1 MLSNQLK
8 CKILL
13 LGVLAGRFPYAM
25 AGGVTEIYLPRYQA
39 EQMASDQPFTD
50 LAVRAVSPGSDD
62 APGGSR
68 GGEVWFVGR
77 TSLWRWQLAD
87 QSVRRFRLME
97 PENETEKNT
106 SKSKFKGTTPDRATI
121 QTFATARMGLDGLH
135 RILVE
140 QGTGSFLVSST
151 DGIFDVDP
159 KSGRILH
166 YPLPGKVK
174 PVTTGFFGFGD
185 HIVWTTTDDLI
196 QLDRY
201 GKRLHVLA
209 LPTAMKS
216 ADRMHWSPAL
226 KSFWLA
232 RGQSLSIF
240 SLLPGSKEKQAWLAP
255 QPLIGIAG
263 DQTSLFAWT
272 GSSAVRFSDAGTSA
286 GKSLDT
292 LKVAKDRQLNLMN
305 AAGGTHAYL
314 FTDGT
319 LEVYDLESLQR
330 EAFKL
335 PLPIGRDAA
344 FVQRMVLG
352 GPKGSAQVAI
362 LVAGKPRV
370 FSLAKD
376 LSLSSPEANVKE
388 EIQKDK

>member
-8 CKILL
+8 FKILL
-13 LGVLAGRFPYAM
+13 LGVLAGRSLCAQ
-25 AGGVTEIYLPRYQA
+25 AGGVTEIFLPRYQA

-50 LAVRAVSPGSDD
+50 LAVRQGSEES
-62 APGGSR
+62 PGGSK

-87 QSVRRFRLME
+87 QSVRRFRLIE
-97 PENETEKNT
+97 KKENEKATA
-106 SKSKFKGTTPDRATI
+106 SDRASI
-121 QTFATARMGLDGLH
+121 RPFVTARMGLGGLH

-159 KSGRILH
+159 NSGRILH
-166 YPLPGKVK
+166 YPLPARVK
-174 PVTTGFFGFGD
+174 PVTTGLFGFGD
-185 HIVWTTTDDLI
+185 HIIWTTAEDLI

-201 GKRLHVLA
+201 GKRLHVIA
-209 LPTAMKS
+209 LPSAMKS
-216 ADRMHWSPAL
+216 ADRLQWSPAL

-232 RGQSLSIF
+232 RGQSLSTL
-240 SLLPGSKEKQAWLAP
+240 SLLPGSKESQAWLAP
-255 QPLIGIAG
+255 HPLIGMTG
-263 DQTSLFAWT
+263 DQNSLFAWT
-272 GSSAVRFSDAGTSA
+272 GSSAARFSDAGTSA
-286 GKSLDT
+286 GKSLDA
-292 LKVAKDRQLNLMN
+292 LKVAKERQLNLMN
-305 AAGGTHAYL
+305 ATAGTHAYL

-319 LEVYDLESLQR
+319 LEVYDLESRQR

-335 PLPIGRDAA
+335 PLPVGRDAA
-344 FVQRMVLG
+344 FVQSMVLG

-376 LSLSSPEANVKE
+376 LSLSSHEANVKE

>member
-1 MLSNQLK
+1 MK
-8 CKILL
+8 FTILL
-13 LGVLAGRFPYAM
+13 SGVLAGRSSCAQ
-25 AGGVTEIYLPRYQA
+25 AGGVTEIFLPRYQA

-50 LAVRAVSPGSDD
+50 LAVRPGSEESPGESK
-62 APGGSR
+62 

-87 QSVRRFRLME
+87 QSVRRFRL
-97 PENETEKNT
+97 TERATDKAKPT
-106 SKSKFKGTTPDRATI
+106 SPDRSAI
-121 QTFATARMGLDGLH
+121 QPVATARMGLEGLH

-140 QGTGSFLVSST
+140 QGSGSFLVSST
-151 DGIFDVDP
+151 DGIFDVEP
-159 KSGRILH
+159 NSGRILH
-166 YPLPGKVK
+166 YPLPGQVK
-174 PVTTGFFGFGD
+174 PVTTGLFGFGD
-185 HIVWTTTDDLI
+185 HIVWTTADDLI

-209 LPTAMKS
+209 LPSAMKS
-216 ADRMHWSPAL
+216 ADRLFWSPAL

-232 RGQSLSIF
+232 RGQSLSTF

-255 QPLIGIAG
+255 QPLIGMVG

-272 GSSAVRFSDAGTSA
+272 GSAATRFSDAGTSA
-286 GKSLDT
+286 GKNLDT
-292 LKVAKDRQLNLMN
+292 LKVAKGRQLNLMN

-319 LEVYDLESLQR
+319 LEVYDLESRQR

-335 PLPIGRDAA
+335 PLPTGRDAA
-344 FVQRMVLG
+344 FVQSMVLG

-376 LSLSSPEANVKE
+376 LSLSPHEANVKE

>member
-8 CKILL
+8 FIILL
-13 LGVLAGRFPYAM
+13 LGVLAGRSPCAQ
-25 AGGVTEIYLPRYQA
+25 AGGVTEIFLPRYQA

-50 LAVRAVSPGSDD
+50 LAVRPGSDES
-62 APGGSR
+62 PGGSR

-87 QSVRRFRLME
+87 QSVRRFRLMDKE
-97 PENETEKNT
+97 GETEKKKAKPT
-106 SKSKFKGTTPDRATI
+106 SPDRPAI
-121 QTFATARMGLDGLH
+121 QPVATARIGIEGLH
-135 RILVE
+135 RMLIE

-159 KSGRILH
+159 NSGRILH
-166 YPLPGKVK
+166 YPLPAQVK
-174 PVTTGFFGFGD
+174 PVTTGIFGFGD
-185 HIVWTTTDDLI
+185 HIVWTTADDLI

-201 GKRLHVLA
+201 GKRLHVIA
-209 LPTAMKS
+209 LPAALKS
-216 ADRMHWSPAL
+216 ADRLLWSPAL

-232 RGQSLSIF
+232 RGQSLSTF
-240 SLLPGSKEKQAWLAP
+240 SLLPGSKEKQVWLAP
-255 QPLIGIAG
+255 QPLVGMVG
-263 DQTSLFAWT
+263 DQTSLFSWT
-272 GSSAVRFSDAGTSA
+272 GSSVARFSDAGTSA
-286 GKSLDT
+286 GKNLDT

-305 AAGGTHAYL
+305 AAGGTQAYL
-314 FTDGT
+314 FTDAT
-319 LEVYDLESLQR
+319 LEVYDLESRQR

-335 PLPIGRDAA
+335 PLPTGRDAA
-344 FVQRMVLG
+344 LVQSMVLG

-376 LSLSSPEANVKE
+376 LSLSSHETNVNE